1 MAEGTEGHWEHERE
15 LVLSEYAT
23 WRVIADD
30 DAPVG
35 MEVRTLE
42 TLLRLKAEQQ
52 GSPEPGWWTPELTAE
67 LLTEVVPRMVV
78 QPRERVM
85 DLVPTLSRFFSCL
98 AETGRWERGA
108 MPITEATAMVEA
120 LEFATLEA
128 ADDPSRRSFSTN
140 VLGHGMSLGVDLED
154 DDQLAGYMHWY
165 ESLPDAERVR
175 LGATGRLVDPSS
187 PFELEASMRAAAAE
201 APPSADWPWFLPDPE
216 EAGSISLET
225 LAPDDEGTAHAEN
238 AFVRRAAALLELIG
252 EKGRPIT
259 ATGALGRAD
268 CRALLVEESRE
279 SSAQGTG
286 VRSMWERPELA
297 GPWVTLLDG
306 GWLEIVGS
314 RVRRLPGPVP
324 FIPFETD
331 ADGFVEFAHAV
342 LTAHLLGRDARG
354 EEDGGFHGMPDTL
367 AALLAACRPSGL
379 SLPDPES
386 AETALPS
393 VPIDP
398 ATGGWD
404 QQEKGRL
411 AAVRRD
417 LGELVES
424 GILTREGQNTVGS
437 AAVMIALVALIRERD
452 DGSGPQR

>member
-1 MAEGTEGHWEHERE
+1 MAEQTEGRWEQERE

-23 WRVIADD
+23 WRATADEA
-30 DAPVG
+30 APVG
-35 MEVRTLE
+35 REISTLE

-67 LLTEVVPRMVV
+67 LLTEVVPRTVV

-85 DLVPTLSRFFSCL
+85 DMVPTLARFVSYL
-98 AETGRWERGA
+98 AETGRWEQGA
-108 MPITEATAMVEA
+108 MPVTEATAMVEA
-120 LEFATLEA
+120 LEFAALEA

-140 VLGHGMSLGVDLED
+140 VLGHGMALGVDLED

-165 ESLPDAERVR
+165 ESLPDAERVK
-175 LGATGRLVDPSS
+175 LGASGRLVDPSS
-187 PFELEASMRAAAAE
+187 PFDLEASMRAAAAE

-216 EAGSISLET
+216 EAGSISLGT
-225 LAPDDEGTAHAEN
+225 LAPDDEGTDHAEN

-252 EKGRPIT
+252 ETGRPIT

-268 CRALLVEESRE
+268 CRALLAEDAGGPSARE
-279 SSAQGTG
+279 TG

-331 ADGFVEFAHAV
+331 ADCFVEFAHAV

-354 EEDGGFHGMPDTL
+354 EEEGGFHGMPDTL
-367 AALLAACRPSGL
+367 AALLAACRSSGL
-379 SLPDPES
+379 SLPDPGS
-386 AETALPS
+386 AEMALLA

-398 ATGGWD
+398 ATGGRD
-404 QQEKGRL
+404 QQEMARL

-417 LGELVES
+417 LDELVES
-424 GILTREGQNTVGS
+424 GVLTREGQNMVGS
-437 AAVMIALVALIRERD
+437 AAVMIALAALIRERD